1 MFSDI
6 IITIKTVDDDMM
18 MNIDSSND
26 WIRWYEKGLDDTTTT
41 SPSRLSFR

>member
-6 IITIKTVDDDMM
+6 IITIKKVDDDMM

-26 WIRWYEKGLDDTTTT
+26 WIRWYEKGLGRHDDDE
-41 SPSRLSFR
+41 SQSESS